1 MAKSGTWREQQF
13 TAGSLQDIYSKRYVK
28 DTTGLINASNVT
40 NMQQVAKIALSGK
53 EGEKAVSAQ
62 LSRLRH
68 IVKRRLEGFKN
79 SPVAMESEAYKKGVY
94 ELSRNP
100 RKMTAVQKA
109 QALTQMGRWLSGQ
122 VTSYNTG
129 AKSYVEHVKTNIAT
143 LQKHG
148 YGFVKTEKDLKHW
161 GNFMEFVRVCH
172 IEEEMYNELTKAENI
187 EERKE
192 IAQGWFNAYLN
203 HTNEV
208 NALLAEGK
216 NQTLK
221 EKMTKWSAEER
232 RALVKNDSQVS
243 TKRSSSNS
251 AKNRNK
257 RKRPTKKR
265 K

>member
-28 DTTGLINASNVT
+28 DTSGLINASNVT

-79 SPVAMESEAYKKGVY
+79 SSLAMETEAYKKGVY
-94 ELSRNP
+94 ELARNT
-100 RKMTAVQKA
+100 RKMTAIEKA

-129 AKSYVEHVKTNIAT
+129 SKSYVEHVKTNLAT

-148 YGFVKTEKDLKHW
+148 YGFVKSEKDLKNW
-161 GNFMEFVRVCH
+161 GNFMEFLRVCH
-172 IEEEMYNELTKAENI
+172 IEEELYNELTKAENI
-187 EERKE
+187 EERRE

-221 EKMTKWSAEER
+221 EKIAKWSTEER
-232 RALVKNDSQVS
+232 RAVIQSDSKVQP
-243 TKRSSSNS
+243 RSGSSNT
-251 AKNRNK
+251 AKNWNK
-257 RKRPTKKR
+257 RKRPTAKR

>member
-28 DTTGLINASNVT
+28 DPSNLINASNVT
-40 NMQQVAKIALSGK
+40 NMQQVVKIALSGK

-79 SPVAMESEAYKKGVY
+79 SPVAMETEAYKRGVY

-122 VTSYNTG
+122 ITSYNTG
-129 AKSYVEHVKTNIAT
+129 SKSYVEHVKTNIET
-143 LQKHG
+143 LGKHG
-148 YGFVKTEKDLKHW
+148 YGFVKTEKDLKNW
-161 GNFMEFVRVCH
+161 GNFMEFMRISH
-172 IEEEMYNELTKAENI
+172 LEEEMYLELLQAESMG
-187 EERKE
+187 ERQE
-192 IAQGWFNAYLN
+192 IAQSWFNAYLS
-203 HTNEV
+203 HTDEV
-208 NALLAEGK
+208 NALLADGK
-216 NQTLK
+216 NLTLK
-221 EKMTKWSAEER
+221 DKMAEWRTAER
-232 RALVKNDSQVS
+232 RALVKNDNKVS